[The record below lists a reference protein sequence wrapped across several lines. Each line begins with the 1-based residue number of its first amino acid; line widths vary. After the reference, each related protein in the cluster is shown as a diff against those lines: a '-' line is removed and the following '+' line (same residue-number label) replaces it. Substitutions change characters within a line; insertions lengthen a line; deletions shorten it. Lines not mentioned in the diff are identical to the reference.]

1 MSPVGEA
8 DVIVIG
14 AGLSGLCAA
23 RELVGQGKR
32 VLVLE
37 ARDRVGGRMVRT
49 SVPGGG
55 WFDLG
60 GQWIGPTH
68 VGILEL
74 AESLDIEHFDFHAV
88 GRTTFSYDGALS
100 TFDDSFPPA
109 SGLDAVSAEDIAA
122 AHDVL
127 EKFHTLAAT
136 ADVERPWL
144 TPDATFLDAQTVS
157 SWLETAT
164 DSEFARFRIKHWVLN
179 DFGCDPDAMSML
191 FALVTHSAGP
201 EDEDPE
207 QWLFHGGAGQIPERL
222 AQELGDRVVLNSPVV
237 HVEHGSEVV
246 TVTTLQG
253 SYKAGYLIVATPPHL
268 AGAIDYSPSLPA
280 RRLQFTQRAPMGSVI
295 KYAAIYPTAWWRA
308 EGLNGAAISDGTVL
322 ATADSSPPSGMP
334 GILACFVSG
343 PTAIRL
349 TEQSKEAR
357 EQTVLAD
364 LRAYFG
370 DEAAVPEEFIEMNW
384 PGEKWTGGAY
394 NANFGP
400 GTLTTYGPAMAEP
413 VGRIHWAG
421 TEMAHRWTG
430 YFEGAVQ
437 AGYAAAR
444 AILKLS

>member
-1 MSPVGEA
+1 MSY
-8 DVIVIG
+8 DCIVVG

-23 RELVGQGKR
+23 RELVGQGKN
-32 VLVLE
+32 VLILE

-49 SVPGGG
+49 SVSGGG

-68 VGILEL
+68 TGILEL
-74 AESLDIEHFDFHAV
+74 AASLGIEHFDFHAT
-88 GRTTFSYDGALS
+88 GLTTVCYDGTLS
-100 TFDDSFPPA
+100 TFDDSSPPTLA
-109 SGLDAVSAEDIAA
+109 SVSAADIAE
-122 AHDVL
+122 AHEVL

-136 ADVERPWL
+136 ADIECPWL
-144 TPDATFLDAQTVS
+144 TPNAAGLDAQTVS

-164 DSEFARFRIKHWVLN
+164 TSEFARFRIKHWVLN

-191 FALVTHSAGP
+191 FALITHSAGP

-222 AQELGDRVVLNSPVV
+222 ADELGDRILLNRSVVQ
-237 HVEHGSEVV
+237 VEQVAESV
-246 TVTTLQG
+246 TVKTLQG
-253 SYKAGYLIVATPPHL
+253 TYRADYLIVATPPHL
-268 AGAIDYSPSLPA
+268 AGAIDYIPSLPA

-295 KYAAIYPTAWWRA
+295 KYAAVYPNAFWRA
-308 EGLNGAAISDGTVL
+308 KGLNGATISDGTVL
-322 ATADSSPPSGMP
+322 ATADSSPPSGTP
-334 GILACFVSG
+334 GILAGFVSG
-343 PTAIRL
+343 PTAIHL
-349 TEQSKEAR
+349 TEQSPEAR
-357 EQTVLAD
+357 QEAVLAD
-364 LRAYFG
+364 LRTYFG
-370 DEAAVPEEFIEMNW
+370 DEAAAPVEFIEMNW

-400 GTLTTYGPAMAEP
+400 GTLTTYGPAMSQP

-437 AGYAAAR
+437 AGYAAAQ
-444 AILKLS
+444 AVLKSS